1 MKLKHMAVLFG
12 AFACAASAWAQAQAP
27 IVIKFSHVVATDTP
41 KGKAAE
47 YFKKL
52 AEERTK
58 GKVQVQVYANS
69 SLYKDKEELEALQI
83 GAVEI
88 LAPTFSKFGPL
99 GVREFEAFD
108 LPYLF
113 DDMAQ
118 ASKVTQG
125 PVGKELLA
133 KLSVKGVAGLA
144 FWDNAFKQLTANKAL
159 HKPEDFKGM
168 KIRIQSS
175 KVMDAQF
182 RALGAN
188 PQVMAFS
195 ELYQAL
201 QTGVVDGQDN
211 PYSNIDT
218 QKFYEVQK
226 YLMVSD
232 HGYHAYVLIAN
243 KKFWDS
249 LPANIRPIMD
259 GVVKDT
265 TAYFN
270 SIAKKDDDEALAHLK
285 ATGKMQIIVLT
296 KDEKRALKKAM
307 IGVYK
312 ELEPRVGKPILEAI
326 YKETGTHPDKL

>member
-1 MKLKHMAVLFG
+1 MKLKHWVVLLG
-12 AFACAASAWAQAQAP
+12 AFASAASAWAAP

-47 YFKKL
+47 FFKKL

-58 GKVQVQVYANS
+58 GQVQVEVYPNS
-69 SLYKDKEELEALQI
+69 QLYKDKEELDALQL
-83 GAVEI
+83 GSVQV

-99 GVREFEAFD
+99 GVKEFEALD

-113 DDMAQ
+113 DGMDEAR
-118 ASKVTQG
+118 KVTQG
-125 PVGKELLA
+125 PVGKSLLA
-133 KLSVKGVAGLA
+133 KLESKGVEGLA
-144 FWDNAFKQLTANKAL
+144 FWDNAFKQMTANKPL
-159 HKPEDFKGM
+159 RKPDDFRGL

-175 KVMDAQF
+175 KVMDAQM

-188 PQVMAFS
+188 PQVLAFS
-195 ELYQAL
+195 EVYQAL

-211 PYSNIDT
+211 PYSNIYT

-226 YLMVSD
+226 YLTVTD

-243 KKFWDS
+243 KKFWDG
-249 LPANIRPIMD
+249 LPPNIRTIMD

-270 SIAKKDDDEALAHLK
+270 QIAAQEEADSLAKIK
-285 ATGKMQIIVLT
+285 ASGRIQILVLS
-296 KDEKRALKKAM
+296 KEEKAALKKAM
-307 IGVYK
+307 APVYK
-312 ELEPRVGKPILEAI
+312 QVEPRVGRPILESI
-326 YKETGTHPDKL
+326 YKATGSHPDKL

>member
-1 MKLKHMAVLFG
+1 MKLKYWMVVLA
-12 AFACAASAWAQAQAP
+12 AFATVPAWAEP
-27 IVIKFSHVVATDTP
+27 IVIKFSHVVAIDTP

-58 GKVQVQVYANS
+58 GQVQVQVYPNS
-69 SLYKDKEELEALQI
+69 QLYKDKEELDALQV
-83 GAVEI
+83 GAVQM
-88 LAPTFSKFGPL
+88 LAPAFSKFGPL
-99 GVREFEAFD
+99 GVKEFEAFD

-113 DDMAQ
+113 DDMETAR
-118 ASKVTQG
+118 KVTQG
-125 PVGKELLA
+125 PIGQGMLA
-133 KLSVKGVAGLA
+133 KLTPKGIEGLA
-144 FWDNAFKQLTANKAL
+144 FWDNAFKQMTANKPLRTPA
-159 HKPEDFKGM
+159 DFRGL

-175 KVMDAQF
+175 KVMDAQI

-188 PQVMAFS
+188 PQVLAFS
-195 ELYQAL
+195 EVYQAL
-201 QTGVVDGQDN
+201 QTGVVDGEDN
-211 PYSNIDT
+211 PYSNIYT

-226 YLMVSD
+226 YITVTD
-232 HGYHAYVLIAN
+232 HGYHAYVLVAN

-270 SIAKKDDDEALAHLK
+270 QIAQQEEADALAHIK
-285 ATGKMQIIVLT
+285 ATGKTQIVVLSR
-296 KDEKRALKKAM
+296 DEKRALKKAM

-312 ELEPRVGKPILEAI
+312 QVEPRVGKDVLESI
-326 YKETGTHPDKL
+326 YRATGSHPDKL

>member
-1 MKLKHMAVLFG
+1 MVVLA
-12 AFACAASAWAQAQAP
+12 AFASVSAWAEP

-58 GKVQVQVYANS
+58 GQVQVQVYPNS
-69 SLYKDKEELEALQI
+69 QLYKDKEELDALQV
-83 GAVEI
+83 GAVQV
-88 LAPTFSKFGPL
+88 LAPAFSKFGPL
-99 GVREFEAFD
+99 GVKEFEALD

-113 DDMAQ
+113 DDMETAR
-118 ASKVTQG
+118 KVTQG
-125 PVGKELLA
+125 PIGQGMLA
-133 KLSVKGVAGLA
+133 KLTPKGIEGLA
-144 FWDNAFKQLTANKAL
+144 FWDNAFKQMTANKAL
-159 HKPEDFKGM
+159 RTPADFRGM

-175 KVMDAQF
+175 KVMDAQI

-188 PQVMAFS
+188 PQVLAFS
-195 ELYQAL
+195 EVYQAL
-201 QTGVVDGQDN
+201 QTGVVDGEDN
-211 PYSNIDT
+211 PYSNIYT

-226 YLMVSD
+226 YITVTD
-232 HGYHAYVLIAN
+232 HGYHAYVLVAN

-270 SIAKKDDDEALAHLK
+270 QIAQQEEADALEHIK
-285 ATGKMQIIVLT
+285 ATGKTQIVVLSR
-296 KDEKRALKKAM
+296 DEKRALKKAM

-312 ELEPRVGKPILEAI
+312 QVEPRVGKDVLESI
-326 YKETGTHPDKL
+326 YRATGSHPDKL

>member
-1 MKLKHMAVLFG
+1 MKLKYWMVVLA
-12 AFACAASAWAQAQAP
+12 AFATVPAWAEP
-27 IVIKFSHVVATDTP
+27 IVIKFSHVVAIDTP

-58 GKVQVQVYANS
+58 GQVQVQVYPNS
-69 SLYKDKEELEALQI
+69 QLYKDKEELDALQV
-83 GAVEI
+83 GAVQM
-88 LAPTFSKFGPL
+88 LAPAFSKFGPL
-99 GVREFEAFD
+99 GVKEFEAFD

-113 DDMAQ
+113 DDMETAR
-118 ASKVTQG
+118 KVTQG
-125 PVGKELLA
+125 PIGQGMLA
-133 KLSVKGVAGLA
+133 KLTPKGIEGLA
-144 FWDNAFKQLTANKAL
+144 FWDNAFKQMTANKPLRTPA
-159 HKPEDFKGM
+159 DFRGL

-175 KVMDAQF
+175 KVMDAQI

-188 PQVMAFS
+188 PQVLAFS
-195 ELYQAL
+195 EVYQAL
-201 QTGVVDGQDN
+201 QTGVVDGEDN
-211 PYSNIDT
+211 PYSNIYT

-226 YLMVSD
+226 YITVTD
-232 HGYHAYVLIAN
+232 HGYHAYVLVAN

-270 SIAKKDDDEALAHLK
+270 QIAQQEEADALAHIK
-285 ATGKMQIIVLT
+285 ATGKTQIVVLSR
-296 KDEKRALKKAM
+296 DEKRALKKAM

-312 ELEPRVGKPILEAI
+312 QVEPRVGKDVLESI
-326 YKETGTHPDKL
+326 YRATGSQPDKL

>member
-1 MKLKHMAVLFG
+1 MKLKHWVVLLG
-12 AFACAASAWAQAQAP
+12 AFASATAAFAAP

-52 AEERTK
+52 AEERTH
-58 GKVQVQVYANS
+58 GEVKVEVYPNS
-69 SLYKDKEELEALQI
+69 QLYKDKEELDALQL
-83 GAVEI
+83 GAVQV
-88 LAPTFSKFGPL
+88 LAPTFSKLGPM
-99 GVREFEAFD
+99 GVKEFEALD

-113 DDMAQ
+113 DDMESAR
-118 ASKVTQG
+118 KVTQG
-125 PVGKELLA
+125 PVGNSLLA
-133 KLSVKGVAGLA
+133 RLSPKGIEGLA
-144 FWDNAFKQLTANKAL
+144 FWDNAFKQMTANKPL
-159 HKPEDFKGM
+159 RKPEDFRGLKF
-168 KIRIQSS
+168 RIQSS
-175 KVMDAQF
+175 KVMDAQM

-188 PQVMAFS
+188 PQVLAFS
-195 ELYQAL
+195 EVYQAL
-201 QTGVVDGQDN
+201 QTGVVDAEDN

-226 YLMVSD
+226 YLTVTD

-270 SIAKKDDDEALAHLK
+270 QIAAQEEAESLAHIK
-285 ATGKMQIIVLT
+285 ASGKTQIVALT
-296 KDEKRALKKAM
+296 KEEKLGLKKAM
-307 IGVYK
+307 LPVYK
-312 ELEPRVGKPILEAI
+312 QVEPRVGKDVMESI
-326 YKETGTHPDKL
+326 YKATGSHPDKL